1 VIVGARRSHIVACEL
16 CDCHSGADL
25 LQPAQRWLMWSLIAA
40 LAGMLVLPEVGA
52 AAPAPAT
59 LTAVPA
65 QGAAGSILSLT
76 VTGMQ
81 AGQVGTVWLDS
92 TRLARFRVDR
102 HGGASA
108 SVRVPR
114 HGRGAGTRARGRR
127 RAYRRRHIH
136 DHEIVCVRSSA
147 FAALSTGES
156 ISLSPTRVIAGSSA
170 IRCDRISAQCGS
182 VKRGWAEG
190 RSRCGERIAEARC
203 ARRSGVLSL
212 GQLGGCSPEVGRR
225 WAGAPR

>member
-1 VIVGARRSHIVACEL
+1 VEPDRGISRNACPARGGRSGACARDLDRGPGSGRRRLHLVPDGDRHAGRTSWDRVAGFDAPRPLPGRSSRRRLCIGARPTAR
-16 CDCHSGADL
+16 
-25 LQPAQRWLMWSLIAA
+25 
-40 LAGMLVLPEVGA
+40 
-52 AAPAPAT
+52 AP
-59 LTAVPA
+59 
-65 QGAAGSILSLT
+65 
-76 VTGMQ
+76 
-81 AGQVGTVWLDS
+81 
-92 TRLARFRVDR
+92 
-102 HGGASA
+102 
-108 SVRVPR
+108 
-114 HGRGAGTRARGRR
+114 GAGTRARGRR

-225 WAGAPR
+225 WPGAPR